1 MTRRTSDKPK
11 SDKFEVEP
19 PKPRRPLPPP
29 SRPLKDKRKE
39 TERKKAREKV
49 RPEQDDE

>member
-1 MTRRTSDKPK
+1 MTRQAGDKPDT
-11 SDKFEVEP
+11 DKFEVEP
-19 PKPRRPLPPP
+19 PKPRRPMPPP

-39 TERKKAREKV
+39 AERRKAREKI